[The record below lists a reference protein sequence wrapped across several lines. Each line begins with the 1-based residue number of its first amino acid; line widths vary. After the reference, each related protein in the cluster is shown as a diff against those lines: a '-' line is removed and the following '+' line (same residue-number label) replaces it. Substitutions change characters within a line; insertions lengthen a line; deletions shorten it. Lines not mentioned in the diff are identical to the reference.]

1 MTKSSKE
8 TMEMDEIKVLDALER
23 HAKDNIETLA
33 KECSFSRQKV
43 WRIIKNLEA
52 KKTIWG
58 YTTIADAEEKNLK
71 YFVLLLKR
79 STVHLD
85 DAMKKEVTL
94 EKLDDSLPNGIKID
108 DILITHGMHDAVV
121 TFYAPDIM
129 TAKKVVDGLFGRL
142 GKYFG
147 GYQLLETLFP
157 VRKNGFKNPQIK
169 NLIEYI

>member
-1 MTKSSKE
+1 MSKSSIESMKR
-8 TMEMDEIKVLDALER
+8 DEIKVLDALEQ
-23 HAKDNIETLA
+23 HAKDSISELG
-33 KECSFSRQKV
+33 KRCGLSPQKIA
-43 WRIIKNLEA
+43 RIIKNLE
-52 KKTIWG
+52 KEKRIWG
-58 YTTIADAEEKNLK
+58 YSALVDAEEKNLR

-79 STVHLD
+79 STLHLD
-85 DAMKKEVTL
+85 DAMKKEVIL

-121 TFYAPDIM
+121 TFYAPDIL

-169 NLIEYI
+169 NLVEYI